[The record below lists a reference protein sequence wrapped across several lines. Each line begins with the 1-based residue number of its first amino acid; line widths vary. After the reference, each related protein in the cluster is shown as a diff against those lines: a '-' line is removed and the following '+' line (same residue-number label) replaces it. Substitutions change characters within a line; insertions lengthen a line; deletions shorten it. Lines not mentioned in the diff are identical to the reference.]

1 MKSVI
6 YKYLN
11 SLDIA
16 GLATHDGSP
25 AIFNDQA
32 PDDSDSGWKG
42 SQYGRIIYGL
52 NLKDDPER
60 KVSGTMQIAVAYLFT
75 LEGHN
80 NLLKAKK
87 ALKKAFEGVFLTDE
101 ETTISLVWR
110 KTESFQETI
119 EGQNDVEVCGAVMT
133 FDAYAFPKHSYLPLD
148 AVGSLA
154 KHIDDKW
161 NVTVINNTELDE
173 IWKPDDEE
181 VVVYTRLDSMQPG
194 TFPSTYACTWF
205 TNNIKVHVISGSD
218 VNADQ
223 FVMNLLQDLQERERF
238 VMNDGSPF
246 FVNQLAY
253 STKLDPLKDG
263 QVTVRG
269 QYGKLRDVETVDELK
284 TITIN

>member
-1 MKSVI
+1 M
-6 YKYLN
+6 
-11 SLDIA
+11 
-16 GLATHDGSP
+16 
-25 AIFNDQA
+25 
-32 PDDSDSGWKG
+32 
-42 SQYGRIIYGL
+42 
-52 NLKDDPER
+52 
-60 KVSGTMQIAVAYLFT
+60 
-75 LEGHN
+75 
-80 NLLKAKK
+80 
-87 ALKKAFEGVFLTDE
+87 
-101 ETTISLVWR
+101 
-110 KTESFQETI
+110 
-119 EGQNDVEVCGAVMT
+119 
-133 FDAYAFPKHSYLPLD
+133 
-148 AVGSLA
+148 
-154 KHIDDKW
+154 
-161 NVTVINNTELDE
+161 TVINNTELDE

-269 QYGKLRDVETVDELK
+269 QYGKLRDVETVNELK
-284 TITIN
+284 TITIS

>member
-1 MKSVI
+1 MKEI
-6 YKYLN
+6 IFKYLKRLN
-11 SLDIA
+11 IN
-16 GLATHDGSP
+16 GLATFKNGP
-25 AIFNDQA
+25 AIFLDQA
-32 PDDSDSGWKG
+32 PDDSDSRWDG

-52 NLKDDPER
+52 NLKDDSER
-60 KVSGTMQIAVAYLFT
+60 KVSGTMEIAIAYLFNNQ
-75 LEGHN
+75 GYK
-80 NLLKAKK
+80 NLLEAKK
-87 ALKKAFEGVFLTDE
+87 ILKKAFEGVFLTDE
-101 ETTISLVWR
+101 DTTISLVWR
-110 KTESFQETI
+110 KSESFQEAI
-119 EGQNDVEVCGAVMT
+119 EGQMDVEVCGSVLT

-154 KHIDDKW
+154 KHIDENW

-246 FVNQLAY
+246 FVNHLAY

-284 TITIN
+284 TITIS

>member
-1 MKSVI
+1 MEKV
-6 YKYLN
+6 
-11 SLDIA
+11 
-16 GLATHDGSP
+16 
-25 AIFNDQA
+25 
-32 PDDSDSGWKG
+32 
-42 SQYGRIIYGL
+42 RII
-52 NLKDDPER
+52 
-60 KVSGTMQIAVAYLFT
+60 SA
-75 LEGHN
+75 
-80 NLLKAKK
+80 
-87 ALKKAFEGVFLTDE
+87 
-101 ETTISLVWR
+101 
-110 KTESFQETI
+110 I
-119 EGQNDVEVCGAVMT
+119 EGQMDVEVCGSVLT

-154 KHIDDKW
+154 KHIDENW

-269 QYGKLRDVETVDELK
+269 QYGKLRDVETVNELK
-284 TITIN
+284 TITIS